1 MKSLGRA
8 LLRMVGM
15 PSENIRW
22 HLRRGSMN
30 RKGSALDKRIVASYL
45 AGPRP
50 HKLHIGCGY
59 NVIPS
64 WLNSDYYP
72 EDPTVLHLDATNR
85 FPLSDESFDLVFSEH
100 MIEHIAYPESCQMLR
115 ECFRVLR
122 SGGKIRIS
130 TPDLKFLIELYS
142 NDKSAVQAD
151 YIKWSKESFASWAIE
166 ATDTFVINNFV
177 RDWGH
182 CFIYDE
188 KTLRGS
194 LQDAGFQSIVRC
206 ALQESTTPELRN
218 LEHETRMPPD
228 FLRLETM
235 TLEGS
240 KLSNNQ

>member
-64 WLNSDYYP
+64 GSI
-72 EDPTVLHLDATNR
+72 PTITRRTQLCCT
-85 FPLSDESFDLVFSEH
+85 
-100 MIEHIAYPESCQMLR
+100 
-115 ECFRVLR
+115 
-122 SGGKIRIS
+122 
-130 TPDLKFLIELYS
+130 
-142 NDKSAVQAD
+142 
-151 YIKWSKESFASWAIE
+151 
-166 ATDTFVINNFV
+166 
-177 RDWGH
+177 
-182 CFIYDE
+182 
-188 KTLRGS
+188 